1 MTCKAIRQGDQMQ
14 CASCGLAWDVG
25 DVDRPACRPVAGSEF
40 NLSARQRR
48 TEWKFKALRNRHGL
62 RSRNYD

>member
-25 DVDRPACRPVAGSEF
+25 DTERPACNPVAGSEF
-40 NLSARQRR
+40 NVSARRRR

-62 RSRNYD
+62 RSRNHD

>member
-1 MTCKAIRQGDQMQ
+1 MTCKEIRQGDQMQ

-40 NLSARQRR
+40 NVSTRRRR
-48 TEWKFKALRNRHGL
+48 TEWKFKSLRNRHGL

>member
-25 DVDRPACRPVAGSEF
+25 DVDRPACRPSAGVEF
-40 NLSARQRR
+40 DKSARQRR
-48 TEWKFKALRNRHGL
+48 NEWKFKNLRNRHGL
-62 RSRNYD
+62 RGRNHD

>member
-25 DVDRPACRPVAGSEF
+25 DVDRPACRHSAGVSF
-40 NLSARQRR
+40 DTTARRLK
-48 TEWKFKALRNRHGL
+48 TEWKFKNLRNRHGL
-62 RSRNYD
+62 RTRNYE

>member
-40 NLSARQRR
+40 NLSARRRR
-48 TEWKFKALRNRHGL
+48 TEWKFKSLRNLHGL
-62 RSRNYD
+62 RSRNHD

>member
-14 CASCGLAWDVG
+14 CASCGLAWDVN
-25 DVDRPACRPVAGSEF
+25 DQDRPACRTSAGVEF
-40 NLSARQRR
+40 DKSARQRR
-48 TEWKFKALRNRHGL
+48 NEWKFKNLRNRHGL

>member
-40 NLSARQRR
+40 NLSARRRR
-48 TEWKFKALRNRHGL
+48 TEWKFKSLRNRHGL
-62 RSRNYD
+62 RSRNHD